1 MLLFQTLDKLAKEL
15 PKIWFVRWVLFIIFL
30 PICAVGDE
38 QFFNTRDF
46 CGSIFRENFREL
58 RDVFGTTGLIQ
69 SGEELMH
76 WGQNYFPKV
85 FVLDQTAE
93 VDNLIGE
100 RVNLSESTNT
110 VIKCFCISFNFV
122 PQEFDGATPMTG
134 VEILEAQNAVEM
146 ASLTLLFQAVKTCDL
161 LSMLGVAT
169 RETNGTVHHIYN

>member
-1 MLLFQTLDKLAKEL
+1 MLLFETLDKLAKEL

-76 WGQNYFPKV
+76 
-85 FVLDQTAE
+85 
-93 VDNLIGE
+93 
-100 RVNLSESTNT
+100 
-110 VIKCFCISFNFV
+110 
-122 PQEFDGATPMTG
+122 
-134 VEILEAQNAVEM
+134 
-146 ASLTLLFQAVKTCDL
+146 
-161 LSMLGVAT
+161 
-169 RETNGTVHHIYN
+169 